1 MPESN
6 LPAELAAKRQALRGI
21 LRRLGRVLVAYS
33 GGVDSG
39 LLLAEATAVLGAE
52 NALGVIA
59 RSRLMPDEE
68 FRAAVRLAEER
79 GFALRVMEY
88 DEMAIGGFV
97 ANEEDR
103 CYHCKTELLKRFS
116 AIAREWGA
124 KALCTGDNLDD
135 EGDFRPGMRALEEAG
150 TSSPLREARMTK
162 ADIRELARRLALPNW
177 DKPSEACL
185 ASRVPYGE
193 RITAEKLR
201 AIAEGE
207 RLLRAMGFRQRRL
220 RCHGDIARIEIEPQ
234 DFEKLLDP
242 ATRRK
247 IVDGLTALGFNY
259 VAMDLAGYRTGS
271 MNETREAKTEKA

>member
-124 KALCTGDNLDD
+124 RRSAQAIIWT
-135 EGDFRPGMRALEEAG
+135 
-150 TSSPLREARMTK
+150 TK
-162 ADIRELARRLALPNW
+162 ATSAPACGRWRKPAQAVRCARR
-177 DKPSEACL
+177 
-185 ASRVPYGE
+185 G
-193 RITAEKLR
+193 
-201 AIAEGE
+201 
-207 RLLRAMGFRQRRL
+207 
-220 RCHGDIARIEIEPQ
+220 
-234 DFEKLLDP
+234 
-242 ATRRK
+242 
-247 IVDGLTALGFNY
+247 
-259 VAMDLAGYRTGS
+259 
-271 MNETREAKTEKA
+271 

>member
-1 MPESN
+1 
-6 LPAELAAKRQALRGI
+6 
-21 LRRLGRVLVAYS
+21 
-33 GGVDSG
+33 
-39 LLLAEATAVLGAE
+39 
-52 NALGVIA
+52 
-59 RSRLMPDEE
+59 
-68 FRAAVRLAEER
+68 
-79 GFALRVMEY
+79 
-88 DEMAIGGFV
+88 
-97 ANEEDR
+97 
-103 CYHCKTELLKRFS
+103 
-116 AIAREWGA
+116 
-124 KALCTGDNLDD
+124 
-135 EGDFRPGMRALEEAG
+135 
-150 TSSPLREARMTK
+150 MTK